1 MLISSF
7 NIDSGDLLFP
17 LVLAVVEQYA
27 HESHGLPSPT
37 PKHIKPHHRGDT
49 IILRAQGCRS
59 MYP

>member
-1 MLISSF
+1 MGIPSLNSAIF
-7 NIDSGDLLFP
+7 ILFG
-17 LVLAVVEQYA
+17 LQYA